1 MADPVWLMVMFDLP
15 VKTKEQR
22 RGANR
27 YRNMLYDQ
35 GFSQVQFSVY
45 AKYLINASGVRSLLP
60 RLRQAIPVNG
70 EVRVLRLTDEQ
81 WSSTYRYFGDREV
94 SPEERPSHRKP
105 SLVGRK
111 DDSSQLSSANVAL
124 LDKSSWEE
132 GRQFPTWHPLNATT
146 GKSSWEEGR
155 QFPTDRTSCDRFAQV

>member
-15 VKTKEQR
+15 VRTKEQR

-35 GFSQVQFSVY
+35 GFSQIQFSVY
-45 AKYLINASGVRSLLP
+45 AKYLINASGVRGLLP
-60 RLRQAIPVNG
+60 HLRQAIPVDG

-94 SPEERPSHRKP
+94 SPEERPSQLELFLPKEKMDEDQLLILGRNRTGVKTKTKKP
-105 SLVGRK
+105 LET
-111 DDSSQLSSANVAL
+111 QA
-124 LDKSSWEE
+124 EE
-132 GRQFPTWHPLNATT
+132 GSQAT
-146 GKSSWEEGR
+146 K
-155 QFPTDRTSCDRFAQV
+155 P

>member
-1 MADPVWLMVMFDLP
+1 MA
-15 VKTKEQR
+15 R
-22 RGANR
+22 
-27 YRNMLYDQ
+27 
-35 GFSQVQFSVY
+35 
-45 AKYLINASGVRSLLP
+45 
-60 RLRQAIPVNG
+60 
-70 EVRVLRLTDEQ
+70 
-81 WSSTYRYFGDREV
+81 
-94 SPEERPSHRKP
+94 HRKP

>member
-94 SPEERPSHRKP
+94 SPEERPSQLELFLPKEKMDEDQ
-105 SLVGRK
+105 LLIIGRNRTGVK
-111 DDSSQLSSANVAL
+111 TKTNDPLGTQAEQGSQA
-124 LDKSSWEE
+124 D
-132 GRQFPTWHPLNATT
+132 QT
-146 GKSSWEEGR
+146 
-155 QFPTDRTSCDRFAQV
+155 

>member
-94 SPEERPSHRKP
+94 SPEERPSQLELFLPKEKMDEDQLLIIGSNRTGVKTKTNDP
-105 SLVGRK
+105 LGTQAEQG
-111 DDSSQLSSANVAL
+111 SQA
-124 LDKSSWEE
+124 D
-132 GRQFPTWHPLNATT
+132 QT
-146 GKSSWEEGR
+146 
-155 QFPTDRTSCDRFAQV
+155 